1 MSVKLDKKT
10 REALE
15 LKKQLQRKKRE
26 ELRKKKRE
34 EKAKQKLHE
43 ELENARLEALKDLL
57 DPTKEELE
65 HAASDMHTYQ
75 TIVKLMF
82 PKQDELDDGAL
93 NIFNIFMTKKTAK
106 PLLSNIVNSSIV
118 HTLDLSKMFLR
129 DNIGLLIA
137 NCLKRNKCIKVLC
150 LNNNLFTS
158 ITAGAIGEALMEN
171 KTLKNLSLEYNKN
184 ITRKKNKNKNK
195 KKEKHNTMRNNNNG
209 NGMKLLAKSLS
220 KNNTILT
227 LNLTYCN
234 LTSDDGVNFASS
246 VKENKSLISLDIS
259 LGNPN
264 INFIDLESICNVVN
278 RNYQVILKQE
288 EIEKKKFEENEP
300 QRHKRYLEIKEEQ
313 EMSKMQSEIDK
324 KIEEMVLKEEKKM
337 KNEMRYKKSLEL
349 AQLRDAGERERYRL
363 RRVANSKDNG
373 DNKKKNKERGRKQ
386 KTKKKR

>member
-1 MSVKLDKKT
+1 
-10 REALE
+10 
-15 LKKQLQRKKRE
+15 
-26 ELRKKKRE
+26 
-34 EKAKQKLHE
+34 
-43 ELENARLEALKDLL
+43 
-57 DPTKEELE
+57 
-65 HAASDMHTYQ
+65 
-75 TIVKLMF
+75 
-82 PKQDELDDGAL
+82 
-93 NIFNIFMTKKTAK
+93 
-106 PLLSNIVNSSIV
+106 
-118 HTLDLSKMFLR
+118 
-129 DNIGLLIA
+129 
-137 NCLKRNKCIKVLC
+137 
-150 LNNNLFTS
+150 
-158 ITAGAIGEALMEN
+158 
-171 KTLKNLSLEYNKN
+171 
-184 ITRKKNKNKNK
+184 
-195 KKEKHNTMRNNNNG
+195 MRNNNNG

-278 RNYQVILKQE
+278 RNYQVVLKQE
-288 EIEKKKFEENEP
+288 TIEKKKYEENEP

-324 KIEEMVLKEEKKM
+324 KIEEMVLKEEKKL